1 MAEPGAMLR
10 VARLVSILV
19 HPVVVMAAAA
29 VVAAGDGPS
38 HALRWQA
45 LAVVVVAATGV
56 MVYSM
61 SKARSG
67 RWVHVD
73 ASQRHE
79 RAQLN
84 RFASWWL
91 LVLAVG
97 LAMAGAHT
105 GVVAAIALSG
115 GIVLAGHLLR
125 RWLKSSLHVAFAAFA
140 TGIAWPHVPIAGVLL
155 AATVAVAWS
164 RLALHRHVPAEL
176 LSGSL
181 LGAAAGAALHAI
193 VQGWIPA
200 PAPTP

>member
-38 HALRWQA
+38 PALRWQA

-56 MVYSM
+56 MLYSL
-61 SKARSG
+61 SQTRSG
-67 RWVHVD
+67 RWVHID
-73 ASQRHE
+73 ASHRHE

-84 RFASWWL
+84 RFACWL
-91 LVLAVG
+91 LFALAAG
-97 LAMAGAHT
+97 LALAGAHD
-105 GVVAAIALSG
+105 GIVAAIALSG
-115 GIVLAGHLLR
+115 SIVLAGHVLR
-125 RWLKSSLHVAFAAFA
+125 DRLKSSLHVAFATFA
-140 TGIAWPHVPIAGVLL
+140 TCIAWPHVAAAGVLL

-164 RLALHRHVPAEL
+164 RLVLRRHVPAEL